1 MTTLFAAIILIGI
14 IVFIHELGH
23 YLAARSIG
31 VKVERFSVGFPPR
44 LMTFTSI
51 PNGWEFRLFF
61 YKKNNEGKYLWTTIK
76 KSKITISGRK
86 GTGTEY
92 CLAIIPFGGYVKV
105 AGIIDESMD
114 VKYDNKPYELM
125 SKPKWKQIWFQSAG
139 VIMNLVLA
147 FVIFTGLSNY
157 SGKIIPSDE
166 PIINEIIPDLPAYK
180 YGLQIG
186 DRIQSVNGKNITSW
200 GDLTNEIHQR
210 PNQDLDLI
218 ILRNEKSLN
227 ISLTSISQINPS
239 TGDSIGIIGMRPKY
253 ESFPVSMIE
262 SMNMGAGATIR
273 GFGMAILTIKMLTSG
288 QASMK
293 ELGGPIMIAQLAGQ
307 TAKAGWIP
315 FLTLMALISCNI
327 AFINILPIPG
337 LDGGHIF
344 MTLIE
349 GIIRRPLT
357 IKMRLAIQQ
366 VGMLLIFMLMITVIV
381 NDIGRL
387 FGN

>member
-114 VKYDNKPYELM
+114 VKYDKKPYELM

-186 DRIQSVNGKNITSW
+186 DRIQSVNGKNIKSW

-239 TGDSIGIIGMRPKY
+239 TGDSIGIIGMRPRY
-253 ESFPVSMIE
+253 ESFPVGMIE